1 MFGRTLTLAVCLAL
15 AGTGRAQQD
24 GLAPQGEQPVAPN
37 TRVGYEQRLGE
48 KVPLDARFVR
58 EDGADVSLGDCV
70 GGKPTILVLAYYRC
84 PQLCGEVFAGVL
96 DAARHMR
103 NYTIGKEFNVVCV
116 SFDPKEKPDLAL
128 AKKRNFVTLYGRKE
142 ADDGWR
148 FLTGKR
154 EAIDRLTEAVG
165 FSYEFDKM
173 LKEYNH
179 ASGIVVLTTEGV
191 IARYFPGI
199 EYLDRGEDGQLTA
212 DPSRTLRLSLVEA
225 GQGQIGTLSD
235 RAFLTC
241 YRYVPHQGKYSMSVM
256 FIMRA
261 GGFLTLL
268 TIALIYAWKGWKV
281 PGVRVLVVGILAYL
295 VAVPLIMFGN
305 LPKWEFGLV
314 MLGVALVVI
323 VVGRRLWRAA
333 RAESAPPLVGAG
345 TECFGSPFPL
355 RGGGQGRG

>member
-1 MFGRTLTLAVCLAL
+1 MRNRILTLGLVLA
-15 AGTGRAQQD
+15 ATASVPAQQD
-24 GLAPQGEQPVAPN
+24 GLAPAGEQPEVPKA
-37 TRVGYEQRLGE
+37 RVGYEQKLGD
-48 KVPLDARFVR
+48 KVPLDLRFVR
-58 EDGADVSLGDCV
+58 EDGADVSLGDCT

-96 DAARHMR
+96 DASRHMR

-142 ADDGWR
+142 ADEGWR
-148 FLTGKR
+148 FLTGKKDP
-154 EAIDRLTEAVG
+154 IDQLTAAVG

-179 ASGIVVLTTEGV
+179 ASGIVVLTPEGI

-199 EYLDRGEDGQLTA
+199 EYLDRGPDGQLTS
-212 DPSRTLRLSLVEA
+212 DPSRTLRLTLVEA
-225 GQGQIGTLSD
+225 GDGQIGTFSD

-256 FIMRA
+256 AIMRA

-268 TIALIYAWKGWKV
+268 VLAGVYARKSWKV
-281 PGVRVLVVGILAYL
+281 PGVRVLVVGILAY
-295 VAVPLIMFGN
+295 VAVVPLIMFGD
-305 LPKWEFGLV
+305 LPKAGFAAV
-314 MLGVALVVI
+314 MLAVVGLVI
-323 VVGRRLWRAA
+323 VVGRRLWRSAKSQA
-333 RAESAPPLVGAG
+333 APPLAGAG
-345 TECFGSPFPL
+345 AE
-355 RGGGQGRG
+355 